1 MSSATEQRPTEH
13 LRFRPLSPACI
24 ADVIGLFELIRQSP
38 GAEFFHPHPLDEAEA
53 RRLCTLAG
61 KDYYCLAF
69 LGNEPVGYGMLR
81 GWDAGFAEP
90 SLGVALAPG
99 YIGCGLGKALTLH
112 LHEVAT
118 SRGATSIRLK
128 VYTRNQAARSLYLK
142 LGYVFAPLTEG
153 EELGRLRLTPALR
166 VGILTNG
173 LVHWSGGLD
182 FLCGLVASLLAAPAA
197 AQAELVILL
206 PTLPP
211 KRWTKAYFKEIEGRL
226 KQWLRRRPGATPP
239 GLDSVRERLLAF
251 GPRVKIQ
258 EIRSDA
264 AAHAEACELLG
275 LDVVF
280 PSMRPEDFGPNC
292 GVVGYLYDFQH
303 RHLPELF
310 SPIER
315 VRRDRR
321 FRSLLTGVPAVI
333 VNARSVARDVATFVP
348 EATAKVF
355 TLPFT
360 PATRPQWLQAQVGT
374 MARYGLTGPYF
385 IICNQFWEHKD
396 HRTAV
401 RAFERIAAAHPEVQL
416 VCTGSTADSRAPNYF
431 PSLQAEI
438 RRLGLD
444 ERILILG
451 LIPKR
456 DQIELLKGAVALV
469 QPTRFEGGP
478 GGGAAY
484 DAIGLDVP
492 VIASDIPVNLE
503 IDCGRVTFFTAG
515 DAAALA
521 TQMELALQNKATR
534 RDDQALLIET
544 ENRTRHCGEAI
555 WQALQAARRD
565 GR

>member
-1 MSSATEQRPTEH
+1 MPAATEHRPAEH
-13 LRFRPLSPACI
+13 LRFRPLNPASI
-24 ADVIGLFELIRQSP
+24 ADVIGLFGLISQSP
-38 GAEFFHPHPLDEAEA
+38 GADFFHPHPLDAAEA
-53 RRLCTLAG
+53 QRLCSLTG
-61 KDYYCLAF
+61 KDYYCLAY
-69 LGNEPVGYGMLR
+69 LGDQPVGYGMLR

-99 YIGCGLGKALTLH
+99 YIGRGFGKALTLH
-112 LHEVAT
+112 LHAVAQ
-118 SRGATSIRLK
+118 SRGAASIRLK

-153 EELGRLRLTPALR
+153 EELGRLNLTPTLR

-197 AQAELVILL
+197 AQAEIVILL

-211 KRWTKAYFKEIEGRL
+211 KRWTKAYFKEIEAGL
-226 KQWLRRRPGATPP
+226 KQWLRRRPVATPP
-239 GLDSVRERLLAF
+239 SLEIVRERLLAF
-251 GPRVKIQ
+251 GSRVKVQ

-264 AAHAEACELLG
+264 AAHAEACEHLG

-280 PSMRPEDFGPNC
+280 PSMRPEDFGPRC

-310 SPIER
+310 SPVER
-315 VRRDRR
+315 MRRDRR

-333 VNARSVARDVATFVP
+333 VNARSVAKDVANFVP

-355 TLPFT
+355 TLPFA
-360 PATRPQWLQAQVGT
+360 PATRPQWLQPQAGT
-374 MARYGLTGPYF
+374 TARYGLTGPYF
-385 IICNQFWEHKD
+385 IICNQFWAHKD
-396 HRTAV
+396 HRTAI
-401 RAFERIAAAHPEVQL
+401 RAFARIAAAHPEVQL
-416 VCTGSTADSRAPNYF
+416 VCTGSTVDSRAPNYF

-438 RRLGLD
+438 RQLGLQ

-503 IDCGRVTFFTAG
+503 IDCGRVAFFAVG
-515 DAAALA
+515 DVADLA
-521 TQMELALQNKATR
+521 KQLELSLRSIAKR
-534 RDDQALLIET
+534 SDDQTLLLASESK
-544 ENRTRHCGEAI
+544 TRQCGEAI
-555 WQALQAARRD
+555 WQALKAACRD
-565 GR
+565 VR

>member
-1 MSSATEQRPTEH
+1 
-13 LRFRPLSPACI
+13 
-24 ADVIGLFELIRQSP
+24 
-38 GAEFFHPHPLDEAEA
+38 
-53 RRLCTLAG
+53 
-61 KDYYCLAF
+61 
-69 LGNEPVGYGMLR
+69 
-81 GWDAGFAEP
+81 
-90 SLGVALAPG
+90 
-99 YIGCGLGKALTLH
+99 
-112 LHEVAT
+112 
-118 SRGATSIRLK
+118 
-128 VYTRNQAARSLYLK
+128 
-142 LGYVFAPLTEG
+142 
-153 EELGRLRLTPALR
+153 
-166 VGILTNG
+166 
-173 LVHWSGGLD
+173 
-182 FLCGLVASLLAAPAA
+182 
-197 AQAELVILL
+197 
-206 PTLPP
+206 
-211 KRWTKAYFKEIEGRL
+211 
-226 KQWLRRRPGATPP
+226 
-239 GLDSVRERLLAF
+239 
-251 GPRVKIQ
+251 
-258 EIRSDA
+258 
-264 AAHAEACELLG
+264 
-275 LDVVF
+275 
-280 PSMRPEDFGPNC
+280 
-292 GVVGYLYDFQH
+292 
-303 RHLPELF
+303 
-310 SPIER
+310 
-315 VRRDRR
+315 
-321 FRSLLTGVPAVI
+321 
-333 VNARSVARDVATFVP
+333 
-348 EATAKVF
+348 
-355 TLPFT
+355 
-360 PATRPQWLQAQVGT
+360 